1 VRGPK
6 PWWRRPWIVPL
17 AIIIA
22 AFLAYT
28 LPRYLSF
35 DPQRS
40 LVPLEPGLPL
50 HYPFVVGHVMFGTVA
65 IITVCLQVW
74 PWLRRRHPTVHR
86 WSGRLFVFA
95 GVLPAAICSLAI
107 MPFSFGPFGNAV
119 AAILWLATT
128 FVGYRM
134 ARQRRYAE
142 HRRFMIYAF
151 AITMQVIWARVL
163 VLTAP
168 LFTSTIDLNDQLLIL
183 EAATWLGFV
192 INLTAAQLWLDYT
205 ARRRR
210 PVREIGPNQPVR
222 VAA

>member
-1 VRGPK
+1 M
-6 PWWRRPWIVPL
+6 VPL
-17 AIIIA
+17 AIIVI
-22 AFLAYT
+22 AFLGYSI
-28 LPRYLSF
+28 PRYLSF
-35 DPQRS
+35 APGQS
-40 LVPLEPGLPL
+40 LVPLESGFPL
-50 HYPFVVGHVMFGTVA
+50 HYAFVVGHVLFGTVA

-74 PWLRRRHPTVHR
+74 PWLRRRYPMVHR
-86 WSGRLFVFA
+86 WSGRLFVF
-95 GVLPAAICSLAI
+95 GGMLPAAICSLVI

-119 AAILWLATT
+119 AAILWLTTT
-128 FVGYRM
+128 FFGYRM

-142 HRRFMIYAF
+142 HRRYMIYAF
-151 AITMQVIWARVL
+151 ALTMQVIWARIL

-168 LFTSTIDLNDQLLIL
+168 LITSTIDLNDQLLIL

-210 PVREIGPNQPVR
+210 ATRRVDPRQPVR